1 MQEEQCTSHRTLQVT
16 TLLQGFMTTSFE
28 EDKKRG
34 KIGER
39 IFKEDFLDFLGI
51 TYEDVTGCQQFQV
64 IDTDYL
70 TKIGTYEVKA
80 NYKDNKMLVFE
91 DWSNVN
97 KSHGWIYKTQAD
109 LLVFVSKKT
118 RTMIFLPFTDRFKK
132 HYKYIRENTKL
143 IKNRP
148 TRDANGNQWVSAYR
162 KVPFDMLAGYISVYK
177 VKPDVDQSV
186 ARPNFFQ

>member
-1 MQEEQCTSHRTLQVT
+1 
-16 TLLQGFMTTSFE
+16 MTTSFE

-34 KIGER
+34 KEGEQ

-97 KSHGWIYKTQAD
+97 KSLGWIYKTQAD
-109 LLVFVSKKT
+109 LLVFVSMKT
-118 RTMIFLPFTDRFKK
+118 RTMIFLPFTERFKK
-132 HYKYIRENTKL
+132 HYGYIKQNTKQL
-143 IKNRP
+143 FNTSKKNGQ
-148 TRDANGNQWVSAYR
+148 TWKSAYR
-162 KVPFDMLAGYISVYK
+162 KVPFDMLAGYISVYRIKPEASKMTQEDK
-177 VKPDVDQSV
+177 VSFPPFLQ
-186 ARPNFFQ
+186 

>member
-1 MQEEQCTSHRTLQVT
+1 
-16 TLLQGFMTTSFE
+16 MTTSFE

-34 KIGER
+34 KEGER

-80 NYKDNKMLVFE
+80 NYKDDKLLVFE
-91 DWSNVN
+91 DWSNMEY
-97 KSHGWIYKTQAD
+97 KSKGWIYKTQAD

-118 RTMIFLPFTDRFKK
+118 RTMIFLPFTERFKK
-132 HYKYIRENTKL
+132 HYGYIKQNTKQL
-143 IKNRP
+143 FNTSQKNGRM
-148 TRDANGNQWVSAYR
+148 WKSAYR

-186 ARPNFFQ
+186 SRPNFFQ